1 MRQTKYKNK
10 LRRKT
15 NKNRKTIK
23 KNNKLRRK
31 TIKNRKQVGGEISD
45 NCSREI
51 IRNTFESYNNDNLNQ
66 EQITYL
72 TNKIM
77 TLRTRWIENDTDLFD
92 LLEQIRQLNNSSYD
106 EKNEWIDDII
116 DMWQPQL
123 QLQ

>member
-15 NKNRKTIK
+15 IKNRKTIK

-31 TIKNRKQVGGEISD
+31 TIKNRKQVGGEISG
-45 NCSREI
+45 NCAREI
-51 IRNTFESYNNDNLNQ
+51 IRNTFESNNDNNLTQ
-66 EQITYL
+66 EEITDL

-77 TLRTRWIENDTDLFD
+77 TLRTTWIEDYIVLFD
-92 LLEQIRQLNNSSYD
+92 LLEQIRELNNLNYD

-116 DMWQPQL
+116 NMWQQENQL
-123 QLQ
+123 N